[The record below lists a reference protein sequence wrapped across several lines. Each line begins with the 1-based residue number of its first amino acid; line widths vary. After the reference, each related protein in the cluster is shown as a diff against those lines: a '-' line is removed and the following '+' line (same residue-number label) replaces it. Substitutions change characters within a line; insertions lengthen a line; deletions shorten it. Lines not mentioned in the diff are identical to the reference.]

1 MEANS
6 QKRLSLD
13 TNVLFD
19 LAAGRDFAHEFRET
33 CQAKGYALVIAPT
46 VVSELY
52 FLRHEGDHDERSL
65 ASASLTKLSAWDIR
79 PFVLTGI
86 QADLADQFAHKL
98 LQRDVLPEQELNDA
112 AILAE
117 SAVAGIPVVVSSDKH
132 LVDIDHDVLRDLCN
146 DADLAPVFP
155 LSPRRLIRPLR

>member
-6 QKRLSLD
+6 QKKLSLD

-33 CQAKGYALVIAPT
+33 FQAKGYALVIAPT
-46 VVSELY
+46 VVSEPY
-52 FLRHEGDHDERSL
+52 FLRHEGDHEERSL
-65 ASASLTKLSAWDIR
+65 ASASLAKLSAWDIR
-79 PFVLTGI
+79 PFALTGI
-86 QADLADQFAHKL
+86 QADLANQFAHKL
-98 LQRDVLPEQELNDA
+98 LLRDVLPEQELNDA

-117 SAVAGIPVVVSSDKH
+117 SAVVVSSDKH